1 MQFTNPN
8 AQVSSPIDAPVRDSF
23 MFSYIFLSGLTLI
36 TFIEAIRTNNI
47 KIRNIL
53 NLETTVSLVA
63 TLVYSIFIDKINK
76 NELRLEDVTQYRYYD
91 WAITTPMLI
100 LVLLIF
106 FNFSEHDAVHLAT
119 YAHILFFNY
128 VMLLSGYLG
137 ETKKINKPTGSAIGF
152 AAFAVMI
159 WIIYANFITSK
170 SPSAHVLLFA
180 TFTTVWT
187 LYGVAYW
194 LPLRQKNMM
203 YNGLDVIAK
212 VFFGLYMW
220 ATYSNVFTV

>member
-1 MQFTNPN
+1 MQT
-8 AQVSSPIDAPVRDSF
+8 DATVRDSF

-36 TFIEAIRTNNI
+36 TFIEAIRTTNM

-63 TLVYSIFIDKINK
+63 TLVYSIFIDKINQNK
-76 NELRLEDVTQYRYYD
+76 LQLKDVTKYRYYD

-106 FNFSEHDAVHLAT
+106 FNFAEQDPLKLST
-119 YAHILFFNY
+119 YLIVLYFNY
-128 VMLLSGYLG
+128 AMLLSGYLG
-137 ETKKINKPTGSAIGF
+137 ETKQISKPAGSTIGF
-152 AAFAVMI
+152 IAFAAMI
-159 WIIYANFITSK
+159 WIIYVNCITPTS
-170 SPSAHVLLFA
+170 SFVDQTLLVAF
-180 TFTTVWT
+180 TFVWT

-194 LPLRQKNMM
+194 LPVRQKNIL

-212 VFFGLYMW
+212 CFFGLFMW
-220 ATYSNVFTV
+220 AYYSDIFTV

>member
-1 MQFTNPN
+1 MQS
-8 AQVSSPIDAPVRDSF
+8 AGPIDAPVRNSF

-36 TFIEAIRTNNI
+36 TFIEAMRTKNM

-91 WAITTPMLI
+91 WSITTPMLI

-106 FNFSEHDAVHLAT
+106 FSFSEHEPVLLAT

-137 ETKKINKPTGSAIGF
+137 ETKQISKPAGSAIGF
-152 AAFAVMI
+152 AAFAAMI
-159 WIIYANFITSK
+159 WIIYANFITTK
-170 SPSAHVLLFA
+170 SPFAHVALFA
-180 TFTTVWT
+180 TFATVWT

-194 LPLRQKNMM
+194 LPVREKNMM

-220 ATYSNVFTV
+220 ANYSNVFTV